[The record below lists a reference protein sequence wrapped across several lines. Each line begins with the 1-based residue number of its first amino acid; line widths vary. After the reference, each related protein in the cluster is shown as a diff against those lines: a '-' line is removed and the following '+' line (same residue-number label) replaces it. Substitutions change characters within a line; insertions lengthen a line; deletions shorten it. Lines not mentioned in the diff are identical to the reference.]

1 MKVYI
6 NRKNN
11 KLFTVENDSEYN
23 NLELDDLKYQGVE
36 VMGVEFVDKT
46 DSNNILRKLLT
57 HENKLTIDQLINI
70 ENYVL
75 KGSGIDKVT
84 ELSLFN
90 DWYDESYANLKD
102 IEKEDFEDFKDTFKD
117 NMFSELV
124 DCLNC
129 FVDYEKLFEAI
140 KKYTKINF
148 EYVEILGNSKGE
160 EYLFYDFEKDTI
172 LDEKYLD
179 SLVNDSFVSICDNDD
194 DVLEEV
200 VGFDDEIY
208 PYVDDPFR
216 VVSVDKY
223 MKDTYGAY
231 PAKIQY
237 VWFWSL
243 LVLKFEQQK

>member
-1 MKVYI
+1 MTVYI

-11 KLFTVENDSEYN
+11 KLFTVENDPEYN
-23 NLELDDLKYQGVE
+23 NLELDDLKYQGVK
-36 VMGVEFVDKT
+36 MIGVEFVDET

-57 HENKLTIDQLINI
+57 HENKLTIDQLIDI

-75 KGSGIDKVT
+75 KDSGIDKVT

-102 IEKEDFEDFKDTFKD
+102 IEKEDFEDFKETFKD

-124 DCLNC
+124 DCLNYY
-129 FVDYEKLFEAI
+129 VDYENLFEAI

-172 LDEKYLD
+172 LDKNYLD
-179 SLVNDSFVSICDNDD
+179 SLVNNTFVSICDDD
-194 DVLEEV
+194 GDVLEEAA
-200 VGFDDEIY
+200 GYDDEIY
-208 PYVDDPFR
+208 PYVDNPFR

-237 VWFWSL
+237 V
-243 LVLKFEQQK
+243 

>member
-11 KLFTVENDSEYN
+11 KLFKVENDPEYN
-23 NLELDDLKYQGVE
+23 NFGLNDLKYQGIE
-36 VMGVEFVDKT
+36 MIGAEFDDVTDK
-46 DSNNILRKLLT
+46 NNVLKKLLT
-57 HENKLTIDQLINI
+57 HENKLTIDQLIDI

-75 KGSGIDKVT
+75 KDSGINKVT
-84 ELSLFN
+84 KLSLFN
-90 DWYDESYANLKD
+90 DWYDENYTQLKD

-117 NMFSELV
+117 NMFSELF
-124 DCLNC
+124 DCLNY
-129 FVDYEKLFEAI
+129 FDDYENLFEAL

-148 EYVEILGNSKGE
+148 EYVEIFGSSQGE
-160 EYLFYDFEKDTI
+160 MYLFYDFEKDTI
-172 LDEKYLD
+172 LDKDYLN
-179 SLVNDSFVSICDNDD
+179 SLINNGFVSIYDNDD

-208 PYVDDPFR
+208 PYVDNPFR

-231 PAKIQY
+231 PAEIQY
-237 VWFWSL
+237 V
-243 LVLKFEQQK
+243 

>member
-1 MKVYI
+1 MTVYI
-6 NRKNN
+6 NRKNG
-11 KLFTVENDSEYN
+11 KLFKVENDPEYN
-23 NLELDDLKYQGVE
+23 NIQLDDLTYQGVKM
-36 VMGVEFVDKT
+36 VGAEFFDEKDT
-46 DSNNILRKLLT
+46 KDISRKLLT

-75 KGSGIDKVT
+75 RDSGLDKVT
-84 ELSLFN
+84 KLSLFN
-90 DWYDESYANLKD
+90 DWYDESYTNLKD

-129 FVDYEKLFEAI
+129 FVDYENLFEAI

-148 EYVEILGNSKGE
+148 EYVEISGTSQGE
-160 EYLFYDFEKDTI
+160 AYLFYDFEKDTI
-172 LDEKYLD
+172 LDKDYLD
-179 SLVNDSFVSICDNDD
+179 SLINNGFVSICDNDD

-200 VGFDDEIY
+200 AGYDDKVY
-208 PYVDDPFR
+208 PYTDDPFNE
-216 VVSVDKY
+216 VSLDKY

-237 VWFWSL
+237 V
-243 LVLKFEQQK
+243 

>member
-11 KLFTVENDSEYN
+11 KLFKVENDPEYN

-36 VMGVEFVDKT
+36 MIGTEFVDET
-46 DSNNILRKLLT
+46 DKNNVLKKLLT
-57 HENKLTIDQLINI
+57 HENKLTIDQLIDI

-75 KGSGIDKVT
+75 KDSGIDKVT
-84 ELSLFN
+84 KLSLFN
-90 DWYDESYANLKD
+90 DWYDENYTQLKD

-117 NMFSELV
+117 NMFSELF
-124 DCLNC
+124 DCLNY
-129 FVDYEKLFEAI
+129 FDDYENLFEAL

-148 EYVEILGNSKGE
+148 ECVEIFGSSQGE
-160 EYLFYDFEKDTI
+160 MYLFYDFEKDTI
-172 LDEKYLD
+172 LDKDYLD
-179 SLVNDSFVSICDNDD
+179 SLINNGFVSICDNDD

-208 PYVDDPFR
+208 PYVDNPFR

-237 VWFWSL
+237 V
-243 LVLKFEQQK
+243 

>member
-11 KLFTVENDSEYN
+11 KLFKVENDPEYN
-23 NLELDDLKYQGVE
+23 NFGLNDLKYQSIEMIGA
-36 VMGVEFVDKT
+36 EFDDVTDK
-46 DSNNILRKLLT
+46 NNVLKKLLT
-57 HENKLTIDQLINI
+57 HENKLTIDQLIDI

-75 KGSGIDKVT
+75 KDSGIDKVT
-84 ELSLFN
+84 KLSLFN
-90 DWYDESYANLKD
+90 DWYDENYTQLKD

-117 NMFSELV
+117 NMFSELF
-124 DCLNC
+124 DCLNY
-129 FVDYEKLFEAI
+129 FDDYENLFEAL

-148 EYVEILGNSKGE
+148 ECVEIFGSSQGE
-160 EYLFYDFEKDTI
+160 MYLFYDFEKDTI
-172 LDEKYLD
+172 LDKDYLD
-179 SLVNDSFVSICDNDD
+179 SLINNGFVSICDNDD

-208 PYVDDPFR
+208 PYVDNPFR

-237 VWFWSL
+237 V
-243 LVLKFEQQK
+243 

>member
-11 KLFTVENDSEYN
+11 KLFKVENDPEYN

-36 VMGVEFVDKT
+36 MIGVEFVDET
-46 DSNNILRKLLT
+46 DKNNVLRKLLT

-75 KGSGIDKVT
+75 EDSGINKVT
-84 ELSLFN
+84 KLSLFN
-90 DWYDESYANLKD
+90 DWYDENYTQLKD

-117 NMFSELV
+117 NMFSELF
-124 DCLNC
+124 DCLNY
-129 FVDYEKLFEAI
+129 FDDYENLFEAL

-148 EYVEILGNSKGE
+148 EYVEIFGSSQGE
-160 EYLFYDFEKDTI
+160 MYLFYDFEKDTI
-172 LDEKYLD
+172 LDKDYLN
-179 SLVNDSFVSICDNDD
+179 SLINNGFVSIYDNDD

-208 PYVDDPFR
+208 PYVDNPFR

-237 VWFWSL
+237 VWFWNL
-243 LVLKFEQQK
+243 LVLKFKHQK

>member
-11 KLFTVENDSEYN
+11 ELFKVENDPEYN

-36 VMGVEFVDKT
+36 MIGVEFVDET
-46 DSNNILRKLLT
+46 DKNNVLKKLLT
-57 HENKLTIDQLINI
+57 HENKLTIDQLIDV

-75 KGSGIDKVT
+75 KDSGIDKVT
-84 ELSLFN
+84 KLSLFN
-90 DWYDESYANLKD
+90 DWYDENYTDLKN

-117 NMFSELV
+117 NMFDELF
-124 DCLNC
+124 DCLNY
-129 FVDYEKLFEAI
+129 FGDYENLFEAI

-148 EYVEILGNSKGE
+148 EYVEIFGSSKGE
-160 EYLFYDFEKDTI
+160 MYLFYDFEKDAI
-172 LDEKYLD
+172 LDKDYLD
-179 SLVNDSFVSICDNDD
+179 SLINNGFVSICDNDD

-208 PYVDDPFR
+208 PYVDNPFR

-237 VWFWSL
+237 V
-243 LVLKFEQQK
+243 

>member
-11 KLFTVENDSEYN
+11 KLFKVENDPEYN
-23 NLELDDLKYQGVE
+23 NFGLNDLKYQSIEMIGA
-36 VMGVEFVDKT
+36 EFDDVTDK
-46 DSNNILRKLLT
+46 NNVLKKLLT
-57 HENKLTIDQLINI
+57 HENKLTIDQLIDI

-75 KGSGIDKVT
+75 KDSGLDKVT
-84 ELSLFN
+84 KLSLFN
-90 DWYDESYANLKD
+90 DWYDENYTDLKD
-102 IEKEDFEDFKDTFKD
+102 VEKEDFEDFKDTFKD
-117 NMFSELV
+117 NMFSELF
-124 DCLNC
+124 DCLNY
-129 FVDYEKLFEAI
+129 FDDYENLFEAL

-148 EYVEILGNSKGE
+148 EYVEIFGSSQGE
-160 EYLFYDFEKDTI
+160 MYLFYDFEKDTI
-172 LDEKYLD
+172 LDKDYLN
-179 SLVNDSFVSICDNDD
+179 SLINNGFVSIYDNDD

-208 PYVDDPFR
+208 PYVDNPFR

-237 VWFWSL
+237 V
-243 LVLKFEQQK
+243 